1 MTATPTSND
10 LTRQQL
16 EELDALL
23 QRMLSAPPANP
34 EPRKTA
40 PAATPVVESWR
51 VDRPAP
57 LPPRLHLVR
66 PDAPAPPSAKLR
78 VTTFVPAGPPIPPT
92 APVPSLPDL
101 VFDPPARVPVT
112 PSLPFLPL
120 PAAGTPSDPF
130 IADSTTELVL
140 PIFGRLDP
148 IPLFPADP
156 EPTTTVEPLE
166 EVSLSPGVPVAM
178 WPVFAV
184 NWIAEECLKA
194 FGGESLTRP
203 AAKWA
208 MGVAGVLMV
217 LGAAAWTLNAFG
229 LVSFAAK

>member
-1 MTATPTSND
+1 MNKRDRVASESRITVRNADDEPKRWRTFLLMGVC
-10 LTRQQL
+10 LTLLVSGFFFAGRQHFSSM
-16 EELDALL
+16 DYG
-23 QRMLSAPPANP
+23 MKN
-34 EPRKTA
+34 
-40 PAATPVVESWR
+40 
-51 VDRPAP
+51 
-57 LPPRLHLVR
+57 
-66 PDAPAPPSAKLR
+66 AKLR
-78 VTTFVPAGPPIPPT
+78 NQIVQLEAEK
-92 APVPSLPDL
+92 
-101 VFDPPARVPVT
+101 RR
-112 PSLPFLPL
+112 
-120 PAAGTPSDPF
+120 
-130 IADSTTELVL
+130 LVL
-140 PIFGRLDP
+140 AR
-148 IPLFPADP
+148 
-156 EPTTTVEPLE
+156 